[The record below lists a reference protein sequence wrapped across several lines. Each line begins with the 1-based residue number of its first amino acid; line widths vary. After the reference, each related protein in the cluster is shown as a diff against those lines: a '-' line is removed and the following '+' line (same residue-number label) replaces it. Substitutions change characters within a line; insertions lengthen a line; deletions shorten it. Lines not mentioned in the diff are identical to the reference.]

1 MTTTASSPSR
11 PSSLPACGPHLP
23 HQRLSRSR
31 QTTNNP
37 WLDCKL
43 NHTMLPA
50 SNSLPRPAYDHDD
63 HQISSSSRSIIG
75 VKSDTANAGRQRNN
89 FKEASSNKLISHR
102 IARFSTPMLQPNS
115 YLPPTQIHFTSA
127 ILSSSLKFGTHTCTH
142 HHHHHHHRPHIL
154 TNKQN

>member
-31 QTTNNP
+31 QTTNKP
-37 WLDCKL
+37 SPTCFQLPTPSPGQL
-43 NHTMLPA
+43 TTTMITRSAAAAAVSSESSQTPQTQAGSATTSRKQAAINLLATGLPD
-50 SNSLPRPAYDHDD
+50 SQL
-63 HQISSSSRSIIG
+63 Q
-75 VKSDTANAGRQRNN
+75 
-89 FKEASSNKLISHR
+89 
-102 IARFSTPMLQPNS
+102 MLQPNS